1 LSRSKEHLGDVT
13 TRRKASAPGDAPGV
27 KGVVAMEDVP
37 RRAVADVSVGNGLS
51 AAAVGAAVEAHR
63 SLVKQRGAWTPNL
76 KR

>member
-1 LSRSKEHLGDVT
+1 LSRSKEDLGDVT
-13 TRRKASAPGDAPGV
+13 TRRKASALGDAPGV
-27 KGVVAMEDVP
+27 KEVAAMEDVA

-51 AAAVGAAVEAHR
+51 AAAVGAHR